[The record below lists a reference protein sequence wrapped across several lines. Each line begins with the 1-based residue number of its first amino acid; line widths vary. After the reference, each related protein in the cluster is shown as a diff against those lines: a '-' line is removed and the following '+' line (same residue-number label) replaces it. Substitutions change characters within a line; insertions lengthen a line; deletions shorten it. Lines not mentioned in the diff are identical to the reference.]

1 MRRKFRVVVDGETF
15 IVEIEEIGAASPE
28 KGPSTERPVTAAP
41 QLVVH
46 GEQVGGDG
54 IVSAPLPGVV
64 SEVRVKIGERVGAGD
79 VLLVLEAMKMENE
92 IYAPI
97 DGVVEEINVDVGQQV
112 NRGDRLIHV
121 S

>member
-15 IVEIEEIGAASPE
+15 IVEIEEIGAAGQK
-28 KGPSTERPVTAAP
+28 KGPSTERPATAAP
-41 QLVVH
+41 RQVEH
-46 GEQVGGDG
+46 GGQVGGEG

-64 SEVRVKIGERVGAGD
+64 SEVRVKIGDRVGAGD

-97 DGVVEEINVDVGQQV
+97 DGVVEEIYVDVGEQA